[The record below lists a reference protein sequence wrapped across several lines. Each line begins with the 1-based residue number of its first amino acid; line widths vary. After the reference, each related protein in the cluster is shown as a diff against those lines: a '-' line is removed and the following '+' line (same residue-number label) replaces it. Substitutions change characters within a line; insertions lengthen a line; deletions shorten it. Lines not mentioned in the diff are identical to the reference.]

1 MSAKKRQ
8 QKTRP
13 GTSRTP
19 FNHRL
24 PSKLVA
30 EWIAFSGTEE
40 LKKQAA
46 VEAALRAFMV
56 LPDHW
61 RQSYLAGKKGAAD
74 GLRKLNEWADECHV
88 QPDAALVAALV
99 MIRASPLELIHAAMR
114 GDDDLVSRWL
124 WLTELASVV
133 GDGDNVAEEAKK
145 ILRDA
150 RVGRPDRRPGMPSL
164 IEKGKG
170 SGKSARGK

>member
-1 MSAKKRQ
+1 MSAKKRK
-8 QKTRP
+8 KTP
-13 GTSRTP
+13 APSARTP

-30 EWIAFSGTEE
+30 DWNAFSGEE
-40 LKKQAA
+40 DLKKQVA
-46 VEAALRAFMV
+46 VEAALRAFMD
-56 LPDHW
+56 LPGHW
-61 RQSYLAGKKGAAD
+61 RQRYLAGKKGAAD
-74 GLRKLNEWADECHV
+74 GLRKLNKWADECNV
-88 QPDAALVAALV
+88 QPDAALAAALV
-99 MIRASPLELIHAAMR
+99 MVRAAPLELIHAAMR

-133 GDGDNVAEEAKK
+133 GDRDEVAEEAKK

-170 SGKSARGK
+170 PGKSARGK